1 MAVFGYRVSDREGR
15 VSEGIVEAPEERA
28 ARDRLREMGYL
39 PIRVWSASAPPTRT
53 VAPAAKGRPERG
65 ARRDLLPFLQGLTTL
80 LRAGIPLDRSL
91 EMMRDLFRARAM
103 GTVAGTLLTDVRA
116 GTSLADAMRKAPGAP
131 FSRFTVQMVSA
142 GQATGRLE
150 DALDQAYRFLERSRD
165 FRSTLLGSLLYPAIL
180 LVASILSVVLLVA
193 YVVPRFAA
201 VFASSGVL
209 LPLPTRI
216 LLSVSS
222 FCRSYGFLLITAC
235 VLAYFLFSASLR
247 RPEARRAWDR
257 GKLGWPLVGPVLTAI
272 ETSRVMRSLSSLLSG
287 GVPILPAFVI
297 AREVSGNTAFRDG
310 MEAARERVQGGAK
323 VARALA
329 ETTPLPEM
337 ALQMIAVGEETG
349 RLEAMLESVA
359 DTYEATARRGLRN
372 FLTVLEPA
380 VILGMGLFV
389 GFIVFSMF
397 LAVFRMNEVPF

>member
-1 MAVFGYRVSDREGR
+1 MTVFGYRVTDREGR
-15 VSEGIVEAPEERA
+15 VSEGVVEAPEESS

-39 PIRVWSASAPPTRT
+39 PIRVWPASASPGK
-53 VAPAAKGRPERG
+53 VAGPAAKGRSGRS

-80 LRAGIPLDRSL
+80 LRAGIPIDRSL
-91 EMMRDLFRARAM
+91 EMLGDLFRARAM
-103 GTVAGTLLTDVRA
+103 GGVASFLLREVRA
-116 GTSLADAMRKAPGAP
+116 GSSLADAMRKAPGTP

-150 DALDQAYRFLERSRD
+150 DAMDQAYQFLERSRD

-180 LVASILSVVLLVA
+180 FVASILSIVLLVV
-193 YVVPRFAA
+193 YVVPRFAV
-201 VFASSGVL
+201 VFSSSGVL
-209 LPLPTRI
+209 LPLPTRA
-216 LLSVSS
+216 LLAVSS
-222 FCRSYGFLLITAC
+222 FFREYGLFLLAAL
-235 VLAYFLFSASLR
+235 VLAYFAFSATLR
-247 RPEARRAWDR
+247 RPERRRAWDR
-257 GKLGWPLVGPVLTAI
+257 GKLGWPLVGEVLTAI

-297 AREVSGNTAFRDG
+297 AREVSGNLAIRDG
-310 MEAARERVQGGAK
+310 MEAARSRVQGGAK

-329 ETTPLPEM
+329 ETTPVPEM
-337 ALQMIAVGEETG
+337 AIQMIAVGEETG

-359 DTYEATARRGLRN
+359 DTYEATARRSLRN

-380 VILGMGLFV
+380 VILGMGLMV

-397 LAVFRMNEVPF
+397 LAIFRMNEVPF

>member
-1 MAVFGYRVSDREGR
+1 MTVFGYRVTDREGR
-15 VSEGIVEAPEERA
+15 VSEGVVEAPEESS

-39 PIRVWSASAPPTRT
+39 PIRVWPASAP
-53 VAPAAKGRPERG
+53 AEKAAGPAAKGRSGRS

-80 LRAGIPLDRSL
+80 LRAGIPIDRSL
-91 EMMRDLFRARAM
+91 EMLGDLFRARAM
-103 GTVAGTLLTDVRA
+103 GGVANFLLREVRA
-116 GTSLADAMRKAPGAP
+116 GSSLADAMRKAPGTP

-150 DALDQAYRFLERSRD
+150 DAMDQAYQFLERSRD

-180 LVASILSVVLLVA
+180 LVASILSIVVLVV
-193 YVVPRFAA
+193 YVVPRFAV
-201 VFASSGVL
+201 VFSSSGVL
-209 LPLPTRI
+209 LPLPTRA
-216 LLSVSS
+216 LLAVSS
-222 FCRSYGFLLITAC
+222 FIREYGIFLLAAI
-235 VLAYFLFSASLR
+235 VLLYFAFSAALR
-247 RPEARRAWDR
+247 RPERRRAWDR
-257 GKLGWPLVGPVLTAI
+257 GKLGWPLVGEVLTAI

-297 AREVSGNTAFRDG
+297 AREVSGNQAMRDG
-310 MEAARERVQGGAK
+310 MEAARSRVQGGAK

-329 ETTPLPEM
+329 ETTPVPEM

-359 DTYEATARRGLRN
+359 DTYEATARRSLHN

-380 VILGMGLFV
+380 VILGMGLLV

-397 LAVFRMNEVPF
+397 LAIFRLNEVPF